1 MNHKSSLSIF
11 PFRKSFS
18 FLILIFL
25 TQLSFNCAI
34 FQKKNLLLVNAV
46 EENLIPEDKNKKI
59 LTLPLIVPVGMI
71 AGLLDV
77 FIVHPISVLPRV
89 SRETISSLWTSRE
102 KLGYVTRMGTIPF
115 STIASPPVFSFFWLH
130 YWLFDGRDNNSINPP
145 AVLSDEEWIASLE
158 VNYKEKEWQKLEKG
172 IQECRGTNQLSQLLP
187 VLFLSYQQ
195 FLLMERKNSLF
206 DILGCLGSIET
217 YNLEL
222 ENFYI
227 DILSKD
233 HSKDAVFAYKNNI
246 ANYFVNHTSKKGS
259 QAMINMLSNPK
270 LEPKWIPFI
279 VDQIFLIGIESHKT
293 EIIEKLQQTRL

>member
-1 MNHKSSLSIF
+1 MSNNSYLYSNKFGKKFTFIF
-11 PFRKSFS
+11 
-18 FLILIFL
+18 IIFL
-25 TQLSFNCAI
+25 TCLQMNCAI

-59 LTLPLIVPVGMI
+59 LALPLIVPVGMM

-89 SRETISSLWTSRE
+89 GRDTISSLWTPKE

-115 STIASPPVFSFFWLH
+115 STIATPPVFSFFWLH
-130 YWLFDGRDNNSINPP
+130 YWLFDGRENSAIDTSP
-145 AVLSDEEWIASLE
+145 VLNDDEWITSL
-158 VNYKEKEWQKLEKG
+158 NFYYKEKEWKKLEKG
-172 IQECRGTNQLSQLLP
+172 IQECRGTISPSQLLP
-187 VLFLSYQQ
+187 ILFLSYQH
-195 FLLMERKNSLF
+195 FLLSDKSKSLY
-206 DILGCLGSIET
+206 DILNCMASVEI
-217 YNLEL
+217 YNPEL

-227 DILSKD
+227 EILTKD
-233 HSKDAVFAYKNNI
+233 HTINAVFAYKNSI
-246 ANYFVNHTSKKGS
+246 SNYFVNHTSKKGS